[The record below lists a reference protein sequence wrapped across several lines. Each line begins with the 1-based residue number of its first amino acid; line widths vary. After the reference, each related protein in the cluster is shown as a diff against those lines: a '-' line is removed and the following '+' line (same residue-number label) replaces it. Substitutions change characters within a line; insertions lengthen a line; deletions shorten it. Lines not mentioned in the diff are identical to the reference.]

1 MYINLMLVEN
11 KNIQITYW
19 LLLVTLLVIIMIVV
33 GGITRLTD
41 SGLSITEWNLIS
53 GILPPFTLDQWN
65 NSFNMYKQIPEFK
78 LLNST
83 MTLENFKVIFWWEYI
98 HRLLGR
104 LIGIS
109 FILPLIYFT
118 IKKRLNN
125 NDLYI
130 FYSIFLLICIQGFIG
145 WYMVTS
151 GLSERTDVSH
161 YRLSL
166 HLTMAFIIL
175 LLLLW
180 NYFKFKYPYK
190 SNNVKQLPFKLPVIF
205 LLFVLLQISVG
216 ALVSGLDAGKIYQSW
231 PLMNNNYFPDDQDF
245 SVFFNYKFL
254 EQPSVVQF
262 IHRNLAY
269 LIVILFLFIFYFIFE
284 NINFRYLRKIVFLV
298 FGSLLFQIFLGILI
312 IISFAHIILASA
324 HQIGSILLITASL
337 FLVYKNTNFN

>member
-1 MYINLMLVEN
+1 MVVEN
-11 KNIQITYW
+11 KNIHIVYW
-19 LLLVTLLVIIMIVV
+19 LLLVTLLVVIMIVV
-33 GGITRLTD
+33 GGMTRLTD

-53 GILPPFTLDQWN
+53 GIIPPLTLEQWN
-65 NSFNMYKQIPEFK
+65 ISFNLYKQIPEFK

-104 LIGIS
+104 MIGI
-109 FILPLIYFT
+109 FYIVPLIYFT
-118 IKKRLNN
+118 YKKKISVNY
-125 NDLYI
+125 LYI
-130 FYSIFLLICIQGFIG
+130 FYSIFLLICLQGFIG

-151 GLSERTDVSH
+151 GLTERTDVSH

-180 NYFKFKYPYK
+180 NYFKLKYPHN
-190 SNNVKQLPFKLPVIF
+190 SSNVKSFPYKLPLIF
-205 LLFVLLQISVG
+205 LGFVFIQISIG

-231 PLMNNNYFPDDQDF
+231 PLMNQSYFPDDSDF
-245 SVFFNYKFL
+245 SVFLSLKLF
-254 EQPSVVQF
+254 EEPSIVQF

-269 LIVILFLFIFYFIFE
+269 FIVILFSLIFYIVFK
-284 NINFRYLRKIVFLV
+284 NSNLLYLRKATFLV
-298 FGSLLFQIFLGILI
+298 FFSLVFQIFLGIFT
-312 IISFAHIILASA
+312 IISGAHIILASA

-337 FLVYKNTNFN
+337 FLVYKNTNFS